1 MKLIHRFLWINFIS
15 LFYAG
20 ISFWLAQ
27 WWINDLSNVLGSY
40 FLSLVIVLFVAIIPG
55 YMNILLLATL
65 YFYRY
70 EPIKHKNADY
80 PPINI
85 LMAAYNEEDVLR
97 ETFRGVRQQNYPNT
111 IDIIVVDDGSTDS
124 TIEQLKKL
132 NISNLTVIKADH
144 GGKAS
149 ALNTGLKSCKH
160 DIIVTMDADTFLH
173 KNAVKRIV
181 ARIMSPQN
189 YAAVAGHILVKNE
202 RMSRLTRIQSWDYV
216 LGISA
221 VKIQQ
226 GLFEGTLVAQ
236 GAFSVFRKEPLL
248 KLKGWKDRIGEDI
261 VLTWAL
267 LKKGYRVGYEPSAFA
282 FTTAPLNYERFFR
295 QRERWARGMIEGF
308 KDHISLIWKGKRYS
322 SCFVALNLFFPFI
335 DFFYTF
341 AFLPGIV
348 MACFGYYHIVGL
360 ITLLVLPINICI
372 IVMILHSQKR
382 FLRYAGLKIRYN
394 PVAMVLYVLIYQ
406 IIMSPICVIGYCKE
420 ILRFKRRW

>member
-1 MKLIHRFLWINFIS
+1 M
-15 LFYAG
+15 
-20 ISFWLAQ
+20 
-27 WWINDLSNVLGSY
+27 
-40 FLSLVIVLFVAIIPG
+40 
-55 YMNILLLATL
+55 
-65 YFYRY
+65 
-70 EPIKHKNADY
+70 
-80 PPINI
+80 
-85 LMAAYNEEDVLR
+85 
-97 ETFRGVRQQNYPNT
+97 
-111 IDIIVVDDGSTDS
+111 
-124 TIEQLKKL
+124 
-132 NISNLTVIKADH
+132 
-144 GGKAS
+144 
-149 ALNTGLKSCKH
+149 
-160 DIIVTMDADTFLH
+160 
-173 KNAVKRIV
+173 
-181 ARIMSPQN
+181 
-189 YAAVAGHILVKNE
+189 
-202 RMSRLTRIQSWDYV
+202 
-216 LGISA
+216 
-221 VKIQQ
+221 
-226 GLFEGTLVAQ
+226 
-236 GAFSVFRKEPLL
+236 